1 MFHRSMFN
9 DFSML
14 HKEMDALFPRLGL
27 SALSDLIDDSQD
39 RDIRP
44 RLNLYATDTGYVLES
59 PLPGVDEKSIDVSLA
74 AKVLTLTAE
83 QFVEEQADAER
94 QWHRRE
100 RSNGKFV
107 RRVELPDDIDASGIK
122 AEYRLGLLRITLPK
136 AEEALP
142 KKISVQVN

>member
-1 MFHRSMFN
+1 MFHRSLFN

-14 HKEMDALFPRLGL
+14 HKEMDALFPRFIL
-27 SALSDLIDDSQD
+27 SSQSDSIDDRLE

-44 RLNLYATDTGYVLES
+44 RLNLYATETGYVLES
-59 PLPGVDEKSIDVSLA
+59 PLPGVDEKSIDVSLTA
-74 AKVLTLTAE
+74 NVLTLTAE
-83 QFVEEQADAER
+83 QSVEEQADVEK

-107 RRVELPDDIDASGIK
+107 RRVDLPDDIDASGVK
-122 AEYRLGLLRITLPK
+122 AEYRQGLLRITLPK

-142 KKISVQVN
+142 KKINVQVS